1 MIPSEIFNASEN
13 LPTSVRF
20 MLMRDLLEEGLLLFN
35 KGKFYDAHEVWEDL
49 WRETADPA
57 LKTCYQGLI
66 QAAVGLH
73 HLGRRNSIG
82 ARSQIGKSIRNLQA
96 GSLAAAA
103 NVDIHGLILQL
114 TALLDGLDGLES
126 RPEEVPREL
135 RIARLK

>member
-1 MIPSEIFNASEN
+1 
-13 LPTSVRF
+13 

-35 KGKFYDAHEVWEDL
+35 MGNFYDAHEVWEDL
-49 WRETADPA
+49 WRETADPV

-82 ARSQIGKSIRNLQA
+82 ARSQLGKSIRNLQA
-96 GSLAAAA
+96 GSLAPAA

-114 TALLDGLDGLES
+114 TSLLERLES
-126 RPEEVPREL
+126 MPGEVPREL

>member
-1 MIPSEIFNASEN
+1 
-13 LPTSVRF
+13 

-35 KGKFYDAHEVWEDL
+35 EGKFYDANEVWEDL
-49 WRETADPA
+49 WRETADPV

-73 HLGRRNSIG
+73 HLSRRNSIG

-96 GSLAAAA
+96 GSLAAGVK
-103 NVDIHGLILQL
+103 VDIHGLISQL
-114 TALLDGLDGLES
+114 TLVLENM
-126 RPEEVPREL
+126 PEEVPREL

>member
-1 MIPSEIFNASEN
+1 
-13 LPTSVRF
+13 

-35 KGKFYDAHEVWEDL
+35 ERKFYDAHEVWEDL
-49 WRETADPA
+49 WRETADPV
-57 LKTCYQGLI
+57 LRTCYQGLI

-96 GSLAAAA
+96 GSLAAL
-103 NVDIHGLILQL
+103 NVDIHGLISQL
-114 TALLDGLDGLES
+114 TSLLES
-126 RPEEVPREL
+126 MPEEVPQEL